1 MYKIFLKDTNEEAKN
16 AVMANDGSI
25 LVLSDTGYRIGSK
38 DEFSIK
44 EYPVPCFEE
53 FEKLILTMQENDR
66 KHDQL
71 NTALSEVCIDSIL
84 YFPTLKQEILDYLN
98 YAFGDENDWIGYY
111 VCELDYGK
119 EWKPGFVTDQDG
131 SDIKLQTIKE
141 LYTLLL
147 DNLR

>member
-38 DEFSIK
+38 DEFLIK

-53 FEKLILTMQENDR
+53 FEKLILAMQENDR

-98 YAFGDENDWIGYY
+98 YAFGDKNDWIGYY
-111 VCELDYGK
+111 ICELDYGK
-119 EWKPGFVTDQDG
+119 EWEPGFVTDQDG
-131 SDIKLQTIKE
+131 SDIKLQTIEE
-141 LYTLLL
+141 LYALLL